1 MVLVLFHDPD
11 LRRCLGPPKA
21 SFWILVSHY
30 IQKSASQDKG
40 EGLLNILMMVI
51 SKTVMNEKSIQSVRD
66 AKKKGENQYKDFVKE
81 RIIKTEKSIHDVIK
95 RNKLPLF
102 RQKNSVV
109 TSNSKLQVTS
119 LKQDCSL
126 YASLY
131 VACQTRE
138 CDLDEFFSHENHSYP
153 PSLSQYGRVR
163 QTAKSDC
170 IKIFSKY
177 AEVRY
182 QEPDITALVIDGAA
196 LVQMLPPR
204 E

>member
-1 MVLVLFHDPD
+1 MVLVQFHDPD

-66 AKKKGENQYKDFVKE
+66 AKKKGENQNKDFVKE

-126 YASLY
+126 FASLY
-131 VACQTRE
+131 VACKRENVILMSSFHTRTIRIHLRCHNMAE
-138 CDLDEFFSHENHSYP
+138 YVKQQNQNASKFFQNTQRFGTR
-153 PSLSQYGRVR
+153 SL
-163 QTAKSDC
+163 T
-170 IKIFSKY
+170 
-177 AEVRY
+177 
-182 QEPDITALVIDGAA
+182 
-196 LVQMLPPR
+196 
-204 E
+204 